1 MRVWTS
7 WSLVG
12 CGLALVWS
20 ACGGGGGEECTPH
33 DRTVCAEE
41 EVYWVDSCGERGE
54 VAERCQ
60 CGCNA
65 DYTGC
70 AECACQPDCSGREC
84 GADGCGGECP
94 PGCDAGESCEAG
106 QCQPGC
112 QPDCSG
118 RECGADGCGGECPPG
133 CDAGESCE
141 AGQCQPGCQPDCS
154 GRECGADG
162 CGGECPPG
170 CDAGESCDQQGQC
183 QPGGSDGL
191 LSIDCDVPYVL
202 DASRITDMNYMTMHF
217 EHLVQQYC
225 ISGTVGGIDVTGF
238 PEKMYYGQHDQA
250 STLSL
255 VQTSMSDGLSP
266 QYSVKLDFVP
276 DSDVVAD
283 AVWTVG
289 VGIEDQE
296 AIVGLIRYEGQNSMC
311 LYALGQSGQ
320 LTFSQAVDCDQ
331 IEGGSFSLQG
341 NAMLINPW
349 DVADFCSQTP
359 ANLPC
364 CNR

>member
-1 MRVWTS
+1 M
-7 WSLVG
+7 
-12 CGLALVWS
+12 
-20 ACGGGGGEECTPH
+20 
-33 DRTVCAEE
+33 
-41 EVYWVDSCGERGE
+41 
-54 VAERCQ
+54 
-60 CGCNA
+60 
-65 DYTGC
+65 
-70 AECACQPDCSGREC
+70 
-84 GADGCGGECP
+84 
-94 PGCDAGESCEAG
+94 
-106 QCQPGC
+106 
-112 QPDCSG
+112 
-118 RECGADGCGGECPPG
+118 
-133 CDAGESCE
+133 
-141 AGQCQPGCQPDCS
+141 
-154 GRECGADG
+154 
-162 CGGECPPG
+162 
-170 CDAGESCDQQGQC
+170 
-183 QPGGSDGL
+183 
-191 LSIDCDVPYVL
+191 PYVL